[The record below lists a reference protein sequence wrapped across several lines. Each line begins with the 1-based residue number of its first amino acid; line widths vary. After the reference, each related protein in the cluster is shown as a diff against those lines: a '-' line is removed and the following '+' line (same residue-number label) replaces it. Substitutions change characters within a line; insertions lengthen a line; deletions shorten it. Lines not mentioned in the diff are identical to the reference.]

1 MNLLNVDTLNKDMLN
16 KLYQFLIK
24 PNNFLNKQNISNII
38 WNIIYLHKILVKSIR
53 SKRSKKEQIN
63 FNYIITNANSKHNE
77 IICFFTFHFPKGINS
92 KSDIPLLLN
101 FIELSVII
109 DPKYNFTDIFH
120 IIINQYQKLC
130 EELVVNNHEL
140 HASNILCIYIPL
152 EKVDINNALV
162 DCQFE
167 LAFKDNSTFRKEYF
181 IYYKFYESI
190 SSLTNK
196 DYKNQRNNKIT
207 SGDIIGYIM
216 NYYGLNKVL
225 SIQPDKIMTS
235 ASSKLTR
242 KSVQFGEIKM
252 ITRNIMDIKE
262 LQDLPEYDYD
272 YNIIYTIRIPNYFYS
287 YDENTNIDSYVKNR
301 FFSNNIINYDKDL
314 FEIYKNFTIFFF
326 KLNIQY
332 IRKNL
337 VFKDLETI
345 FKKYNIGLF
354 FNRFMIDNY
363 LIVENTIK
371 NNALILTSSDIEIN
385 KFNDYK
391 CDIIYCKQQLDYEII
406 YKSLIKKNKTI
417 KKGFTTKDLTNS
429 IDKNKTYDNIYINNS
444 YINYDYLIASIYL
457 QIKLPYFINLLLV
470 PLRSLNNN
478 GNMIIKLFVGNNL
491 KLPIMIKLFSIIVSL
506 FNTYEILFY
515 FANSI
520 IFIRFINF
528 DRNKY
533 KKYEKHISAIIYQ
546 ISNYENLEYSLG
558 EMKELLLTNKF
569 YYKLDVD
576 NIGKQIKK
584 KQFKHILTD
593 IKLFSSCNDIIDKIK
608 SNNFINEYNS
618 KTNLNKQLNIQ
629 LYNEVIH
636 FIKIPNIDNE
646 MKLNDIITKYFD
658 IKLLILLNLMRLNK
672 LLYIDINIIKGY
684 IEQIFIKYK
693 NINSYFK
700 QELLDI

>member
-272 YNIIYTIRIPNYFYS
+272 YKIH
-287 YDENTNIDSYVKNR
+287 
-301 FFSNNIINYDKDL
+301 NNML
-314 FEIYKNFTIFFF
+314 
-326 KLNIQY
+326 
-332 IRKNL
+332 
-337 VFKDLETI
+337 
-345 FKKYNIGLF
+345 
-354 FNRFMIDNY
+354 
-363 LIVENTIK
+363 
-371 NNALILTSSDIEIN
+371 
-385 KFNDYK
+385 
-391 CDIIYCKQQLDYEII
+391 
-406 YKSLIKKNKTI
+406 
-417 KKGFTTKDLTNS
+417 
-429 IDKNKTYDNIYINNS
+429 
-444 YINYDYLIASIYL
+444 
-457 QIKLPYFINLLLV
+457 
-470 PLRSLNNN
+470 
-478 GNMIIKLFVGNNL
+478 
-491 KLPIMIKLFSIIVSL
+491 
-506 FNTYEILFY
+506 
-515 FANSI
+515 
-520 IFIRFINF
+520 
-528 DRNKY
+528 
-533 KKYEKHISAIIYQ
+533 
-546 ISNYENLEYSLG
+546 
-558 EMKELLLTNKF
+558 
-569 YYKLDVD
+569 
-576 NIGKQIKK
+576 
-584 KQFKHILTD
+584 
-593 IKLFSSCNDIIDKIK
+593 
-608 SNNFINEYNS
+608 INEVYYS
-618 KTNLNKQLNIQ
+618 
-629 LYNEVIH
+629 
-636 FIKIPNIDNE
+636 
-646 MKLNDIITKYFD
+646 
-658 IKLLILLNLMRLNK
+658 
-672 LLYIDINIIKGY
+672 
-684 IEQIFIKYK
+684 
-693 NINSYFK
+693 
-700 QELLDI
+700 